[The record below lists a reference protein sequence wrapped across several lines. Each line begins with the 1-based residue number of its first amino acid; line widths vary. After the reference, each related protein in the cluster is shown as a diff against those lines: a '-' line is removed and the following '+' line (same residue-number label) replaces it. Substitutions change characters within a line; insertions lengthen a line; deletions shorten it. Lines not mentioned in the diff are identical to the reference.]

1 MAKKQKEAAP
11 VAIPQTQPAETIQ
24 PYSRKRIMVKK
35 YQPIPRFNSGCKNC

>member
-11 VAIPQTQPAETIQ
+11 IAAPQTQPVEPIQ